1 MKPHHIEAK
10 RADRWTAACRAAGIE
25 PALGLAA
32 DLLPLNRGVLLLVG
46 NTREGRVFWCERA
59 GLALDARQQPPLVE
73 PVAAFRA
80 QLGLLRQPVALDRY
94 GITAIWAEEDARAAR
109 AALMRLLQ

>member
-10 RADRWTAACRAAGIE
+10 RADRWIVACRLAGIE

-46 NTREGRVFWCERA
+46 DTREGRIFWCERT
-59 GLALDARQQPPLVE
+59 GLALDARHQPPLVE
-73 PVAAFRA
+73 SITTFRA
-80 QLGLLRQPVALDRY
+80 RLRLLRQPVALDRY
-94 GITAIWAEEDARAAR
+94 GIKTIWAEEDARAAW
-109 AALMRLLQ
+109 AALLRLLK